1 MTIDEKRQVSIS
13 APMLVGNEKAYVLDC
28 LDSSWISSSG
38 EYVERFESSF
48 ADFCEARH
56 AISCC
61 NGTVA
66 LHLAL
71 VALGVGPGDEVIVPT
86 LTFIATA
93 NAVTYCGA
101 KPVFVDVE
109 PDSWT
114 VAASRIQEKITSK
127 TRGIIVV
134 HLYGHPCDLDPI
146 LSLAGDHN
154 LFVIEDAAEAHG
166 AKYKGRKVGALADI
180 GIFSFYGNKVMT
192 TGEGG
197 MLTTN
202 DSAIAKKARLLRGQG
217 MDPQRRYW
225 HEVIGFNYR
234 MTNVA
239 AAIGLAQLEK
249 IDWHLSRRAEVN
261 NYYRELLADFPGISW
276 QTDKDWAQP
285 IYWMFNVVLDGN
297 YDRDAVMSYLKESG
311 VETRPVFHP
320 MHLLPPYRSE
330 DDNSQYPVA
339 ENISGRSLSLPTW
352 AGLSRDDIR
361 YVVDCLIK
369 YLRSQPQ
376 SI

>member
-1 MTIDEKRQVSIS
+1 MEKRKVSVAS
-13 APMLVGNEKAYVLDC
+13 AMLVGNEKAYVLDC
-28 LDSSWISSSG
+28 LDSTWISSSG
-38 EYVERFESSF
+38 KYVERFESSF
-48 ADFCEARH
+48 ADFCQARH

-86 LTFIATA
+86 LTFIASA
-93 NAVTYCGA
+93 NAVAYCGA
-101 KPVFVDVE
+101 TPVFVDVE

-114 VAASRIQEKITSK
+114 IDASRIQEKITAR

-146 LSLAGDHN
+146 LSLAQRHN

-166 AKYKGRKVGALADI
+166 AEYKGKKVGALADI

-202 DSAIAKKARLLRGQG
+202 DSAIASKSRLLRSQG
-217 MDPQRRYW
+217 MDPERRYW

-249 IDWHLSRRAEVN
+249 IDWHLSRRRDVAH
-261 NYYRELLADFPGISW
+261 YYRELLADFPGISW
-276 QTDKDWAQP
+276 QSDKDWAKP
-285 IYWMFNVVLDGN
+285 IYWMFNIVLEDDH
-297 YDRDAVMSYLKESG
+297 DRDAIMSELKQLG
-311 VETRPVFHP
+311 VETRNVFYP
-320 MHLLPPYRSE
+320 MHLLPPYRR
-330 DDNSQYPVA
+330 DNDNSEYPVA
-339 ENISGRSLSLPTW
+339 EHISSRGLSLPTW
-352 AGLSRDDIR
+352 AGLSREDVQ

-369 YLRSQPQ
+369 CLRSQ
-376 SI
+376 